1 MLVANLKRVK
11 RPAVLAVL
19 LLLLAS
25 ASAPAL
31 GDDVVHKRVVDTKIS
46 SLHSKLAARQQSEAA
61 LKNEIDTVTNRIV
74 DLERQVG
81 DVSLRLATIQR
92 DLGLHHRRLGALT
105 RLFKLQ
111 SSRLEAIRTQY
122 RLAVE
127 RRDRRLVAIYESGK
141 PSALDLVLGARSIDE
156 VLEATNFATLIGK
169 EDRAIAEQVA
179 RAKALMQAARRR
191 TAAARATVASE
202 ARVIAAR
209 EAQER
214 ETRDALVGAA
224 NSLNA
229 KRQQKVV
236 ALSDLSAK
244 DRAVASELDALQAVS
259 SKLADQIRAAQA
271 RDAANASS
279 APASASGLIWPV
291 AGPVTSPFGMRW
303 GRMHEGI
310 DIGAPTGYPIHAAA
324 AGTVIYCGW
333 EEGYGN
339 LVVLDNGGDL
349 STAYAHQSS
358 IAVGCGQQVNQGDV
372 IGYVGCTGHCYGP
385 HLHFEVR
392 INGTAVDPLSYL

>member
-1 MLVANLKRVK
+1 VA
-11 RPAVLAVL
+11 L
-19 LLLLAS
+19 LLVVGAP
-25 ASAPAL
+25 PAL
-31 GDDVVHKRVVDTKIS
+31 GDDVAHKRSVDTKIS
-46 SLHSKLAARQQSEAA
+46 DLHTKLASQQHDEAA
-61 LKNEIDTVTNRIV
+61 LRDQIAAVSDRITG
-74 DLERQVG
+74 LESQVG
-81 DVSLRLATIQR
+81 DVSLRLATLER
-92 DLGLHHRRLGALT
+92 DLGLHRQRLAALSK
-105 RLFKLQ
+105 LFNLQ
-111 SSRLEAIRTQY
+111 SSRLEVIKVQY

-127 RRDRRLVAIYESGK
+127 RRDRRLVAIYETGK
-141 PSALDLVLGARSIDE
+141 PSTIDFLLGAHSIDD
-156 VLEATNFATLIGK
+156 VLEAANFASLIGR
-169 EDRAIAEQVA
+169 EDSAIAREVG
-179 RAKALMQAARRR
+179 RSKAMMQAARKQ
-191 TAAARATVASE
+191 TARVRARVAGE
-202 ARVIAAR
+202 ERVIAAR

-229 KRQQKVV
+229 TRQQKVV
-236 ALSDLSAK
+236 ALSHLGSQE
-244 DRAVASELDALQAVS
+244 RAMASELDALQAVS
-259 SKLADQIRAAQA
+259 DTLAAQIRAAQA
-271 RDAANASS
+271 RNDATTPV
-279 APASASGLIWPV
+279 PASASGLVWPV

-333 EEGYGN
+333 EQGYGN

-358 IAVGCGQQVNQGDV
+358 IAVTCGQQVNQGDV

-392 INGTAVDPLSYL
+392 INGTPVDPLGYL